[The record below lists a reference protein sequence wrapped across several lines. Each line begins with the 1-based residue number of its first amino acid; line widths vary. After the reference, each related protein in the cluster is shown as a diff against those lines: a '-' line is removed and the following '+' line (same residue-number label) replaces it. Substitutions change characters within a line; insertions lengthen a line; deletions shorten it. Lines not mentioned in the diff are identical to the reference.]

1 MDNFI
6 YSFLD
11 EMPVFVCVVDEETAE
26 PIYFNKL
33 AKGCFC
39 DKPEEEKAT
48 FIADVLQ
55 SSNFIFRDK
64 NGNNGKGRW
73 FKMEKAPSE
82 WSNGKPSIMIVGVDH
97 SQYISN
103 EELLSVQTFTD
114 SLTGIFNKKI
124 GLELLAKFIKELE
137 GAAPPFTMCF
147 LDLDDLNFV
156 NERYGHSAGDQY
168 ILTVVDLIKKSIRKT
183 DVFARMGGDEF
194 LVIFPKCTVSVA
206 TAILQ
211 EVTKMLDAVN
221 GSNQPRT
228 YYSISYGVLEIGPND
243 CKDMDALLSEVGEV
257 MQKMKKDYKKTRTL
271 P

>member
-1 MDNFI
+1 MDKFI

-11 EMPVFVCVVDEETAE
+11 EMPIFLCVANADTEE

-33 AKGCFC
+33 AQTCFN

-48 FIADVLQ
+48 FVKDVLR
-55 SSNFIFRDK
+55 SNNFIFRDK
-64 NGNNGKGRW
+64 DGNDGKGRW
-73 FKMEKAPSE
+73 FKMEKSSGE
-82 WSNGKPSIMIVGVDH
+82 WPDGKNCITIVGMDH

-103 EELLSVQTFTD
+103 EEILSVPAFTD
-114 SLTGIFNKKI
+114 DLTGIFNRNI
-124 GLELLAKFIKELE
+124 GLERLTKLINELE
-137 GAAPPFTMCF
+137 GAMPSFAMCF
-147 LDLDDLNFV
+147 LDLDDLKFV
-156 NERYGHSAGDQY
+156 NERYGHTAGDQY

-183 DVFARMGGDEF
+183 DIFARMGSDEF

-228 YYSISYGVLEIGPND
+228 YYSISYGVLEIGPED
-243 CKDMDALLSEVGEV
+243 CKDIEALLSEAGSV
-257 MQKMKKDYKKTRTL
+257 MQKMKKDYKKTRML